1 MLLMLGWL
9 PVVQAKA
16 SDTSV
21 TQTQSYFVPQSDL
34 RREIISSINQ
44 AQISLDLVIYSITD
58 EDVSQA
64 LIQASHRGVT
74 VRVMIDAGQ
83 SQKPQ
88 NSWSVLSAASDG
100 EHLRVQ
106 RAVNLR
112 GMGSSH
118 NKFLIMDGRLLY
130 FGSANLST
138 FGLQGAFDSMNRT
151 ADHDLRRK
159 FQDEF
164 DELWDESRMF
174 CEGLANDPRLCEQ
187 GKETYRYH
195 YYDLLVN
202 SRLANALVQRTD
214 DCRAQVTASVTK
226 ALLDNY
232 NQPTAL
238 FACLRDEPLRKVL
251 QNIAAREKF
260 VDQQGIQDV
269 CAQEALQE
277 SCTKYRYRPR
287 QGEGLTRVYFSPED
301 NPTAEISRTLHLASL
316 SGPDAFILISASLL
330 TDRYLQKTLMQ
341 AKSKGVF
348 LALVLDR
355 FQYERLDAE
364 DREFLQNLGARIF
377 WVDPLFEAYEFVQN
391 HHRFALVWNPHI
403 GKTFVITGSAN
414 WSASG
419 LTRNDEHTII
429 STDPALVESHAQ
441 EFLAQLL
448 NFGAKGDEND
458 QDFIGIVLRLRN
470 ALGQPIWLEAMAAP
484 KPGRFLL
491 ALDKLTFADSFDYEW
506 SLATLDESGT
516 LQRQRFQKLT
526 DERLLLGIDLGPAP
540 LKKIII
546 ERRSLN
552 ESHPTLQYELPLD
565 QFRSGA
571 YPALYR
577 FVRLQNP
584 LTH

>member
-1 MLLMLGWL
+1 
-9 PVVQAKA
+9 
-16 SDTSV
+16 
-21 TQTQSYFVPQSDL
+21 
-34 RREIISSINQ
+34 
-44 AQISLDLVIYSITD
+44 
-58 EDVSQA
+58 
-64 LIQASHRGVT
+64 
-74 VRVMIDAGQ
+74 
-83 SQKPQ
+83 
-88 NSWSVLSAASDG
+88 
-100 EHLRVQ
+100 
-106 RAVNLR
+106 
-112 GMGSSH
+112 
-118 NKFLIMDGRLLY
+118 
-130 FGSANLST
+130 
-138 FGLQGAFDSMNRT
+138 
-151 ADHDLRRK
+151 
-159 FQDEF
+159 
-164 DELWDESRMF
+164 
-174 CEGLANDPRLCEQ
+174 
-187 GKETYRYH
+187 
-195 YYDLLVN
+195 
-202 SRLANALVQRTD
+202 
-214 DCRAQVTASVTK
+214 VTK
-226 ALLDNY
+226 ALRDNY

-540 LKKIII
+540 LKKVIQRSNTSCRWTSSGQGLTRLFIVLFACRTLSLI
-546 ERRSLN
+546 EKNRRN
-552 ESHPTLQYELPLD
+552 IHADAVQN
-565 QFRSGA
+565 FIV
-571 YPALYR
+571 
-577 FVRLQNP
+577 VRLQRSSHRLVCSRP
-584 LTH
+584 WSILSALDGSLDHLMPEPFPPRHLRGDARV